1 MSTRFKSRLVLD
13 VKFKKNYFTPPFGRY
28 SQRAGFT
35 PRPYPPADRPCLP
48 VGRFSIINLAYYK
61 PLVRIPLRQ
70 WLKTAGIFLI
80 AGFSL
85 FGFRG
90 FAPSHDW
97 SFFRDIESLAAGS
110 QQEEREVL
118 ENHLSDLEKQI
129 DDYESTIK
137 QYQSQGK
144 TLKNEIKQ
152 FNAKIA
158 KLNLQLQAV
167 NITLDK
173 LDKEIEATESNINNT
188 QSTIDFNK
196 SALSEGVRQLY
207 ENESNNLVE
216 VLLMHERLSDFFGNL
231 NSLASVQDN
240 LRLAVQKISSL
251 RDVLVEQKEQLS
263 VERVDAAELKAYRS
277 SQKENMEIAKQG
289 KSGLLETT
297 KGQESRFQELLKE
310 TRKTA
315 AQIRSRIFE
324 LLGGGEL
331 SFNQAYEFA
340 KFAEK
345 ATGVRAALILSVL
358 DKESAFGQ
366 NVGRCKYNEINSRT
380 GKPAMNPGRD
390 QSLFLDITASLGIN
404 PESVL
409 VSCPNRDGAY
419 GGAMGPAQFIPSTW
433 AIYKDRVAEMTGN
446 NPPSPWRHG
455 DAFLATAL
463 YLKDA
468 GADNATLAQERK
480 AAAKYYAG
488 KRWQNYLW
496 TYGERVV
503 SKAEA
508 LQKDIDVLNS

>member
-1 MSTRFKSRLVLD
+1 MSTRPKPRLVLD
-13 VKFKKNYFTPPFGRY
+13 VKSKKKSFTSR
-28 SQRAGFT
+28 
-35 PRPYPPADRPCLP
+35 L
-48 VGRFSIINLAYYK
+48 SIINLSYHK
-61 PLVRIPLRQ
+61 PLIRIPVFQ
-70 WLKTAGIFLI
+70 WLKAISIFLI
-80 AGFSL
+80 LSFSL

-90 FAPSHDW
+90 FAPSHEW
-97 SFFRDIESLAAGS
+97 SFFRNIESLAAGS
-110 QQEEREVL
+110 QHEEREAL
-118 ENHLSDLEKQI
+118 ENRLSDLEGQI
-129 DDYESTIK
+129 DDYESAIK
-137 QYQSQGK
+137 QYQRQGK

-152 FNAKIA
+152 FSAKIA

-173 LDKEIEATESNINNT
+173 LDKEIETTESNINNT
-188 QSTIDFNK
+188 ESTIEFNK
-196 SALSEGVRQLY
+196 SALSDGVRQLY
-207 ENESNNLVE
+207 ENESISLVE

-231 NSLASVQDN
+231 NSLTSIQDN
-240 LRLAVQKISSL
+240 LRLAIQKISSL
-251 RDVLVEQKEQLS
+251 RDILLDQKDQLG
-263 VERVDAAELKAYRS
+263 VERADAAELQVFRV
-277 SQKENMEIAKQG
+277 SQKSSLENAKQE
-289 KSGLLETT
+289 KNNLLDST
-297 KGQESRFQELLKE
+297 KGQESRFQDLLKE

-340 KFAEK
+340 RFAEK

-358 DKESAFGQ
+358 DKESALGQ

-380 GKPAMNPGRD
+380 GKPVMNPTRD
-390 QSLFLDITASLGIN
+390 RSLFLEITASLGIN
-404 PESVL
+404 PESIL
-409 VSCPNRDGAY
+409 VSCPNRDGTY

-433 AIYKDRVAEMTGN
+433 SIYKDRVAEMTGN

-468 GADNATLAQERK
+468 GAANASLAQERK

-508 LQKDIDVLNS
+508 LQKDIDILSI